1 MDAIRCRDVDNLSF
15 LFVMKTLRNAGIAA
29 LALLVMACS
38 SSEHRA
44 YILSPDGPAPQTA
57 GVSLGIGPVRLTD
70 YLQRPEIAV
79 EQGPNEL
86 EYAYES
92 LWAGSLEKQI
102 VNTMGVNLG
111 RQLNTGSIS
120 NYPWPTGSG
129 IDYQVTLDV
138 RRFHAGT
145 DGRAVLDTGW
155 RVYDLNRKRIVVSR
169 SSYLEEEMQ
178 GEGFSAAAAAQSRLL
193 SRLAREIAAVLK

>member
-1 MDAIRCRDVDNLSF
+1 M
-15 LFVMKTLRNAGIAA
+15 AGGLMVAA
-29 LALLVMACS
+29 LVAGCS
-38 SSEHRA
+38 STEHRA
-44 YILSPDGPAPQTA
+44 YILTPEGAAPQRA
-57 GVSLGIGPVRLTD
+57 GVSLGIGPVRLAD

-102 VNTMGVNLG
+102 TNAMGVNLG
-111 RQLNTGSIS
+111 RQLDTGSIS

-129 IDYQVTLDV
+129 IDYQVSLDV
-138 RRFHAGT
+138 RRFHANVTGE
-145 DGRAVLDTGW
+145 AILDVGW

-169 SSYLEEEMQ
+169 SSYMAESFT
-178 GEGFSAAAAAQSRLL
+178 GEGFAAASAAQSRLL
-193 SRLAREIAAVLK
+193 ARLSREIARAVRR